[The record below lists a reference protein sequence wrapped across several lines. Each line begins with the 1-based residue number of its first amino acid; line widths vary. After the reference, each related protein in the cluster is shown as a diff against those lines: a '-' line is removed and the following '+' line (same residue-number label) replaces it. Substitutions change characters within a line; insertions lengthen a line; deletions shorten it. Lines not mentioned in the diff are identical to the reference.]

1 MDNNNSEAPVAGA
14 GPVPPVAGSVNQPVP
29 PNQPE
34 PQPVP
39 VQPMPA
45 PQPVPEQPAPVPPV
59 VEQPAPVPPVAEPP
73 EMPQPEQPMP
83 SPAMEQP
90 IVSGPVD
97 ANNQA
102 TTDAG
107 AKKKTGLIV
116 GCLVGAGVV
125 IAAIVAVLFLFVFK
139 GGGEKTVSCTASAT
153 AMGIS
158 IDLEYNVNIKD
169 GEIPSG
175 EIITNVNLKTMSD
188 LYKKREK
195 EIVDSLVDS
204 YKSQCDDGCSFSH
217 DYVEGDHV
225 KLTMKYEGEGTS
237 KIVRTYGIEGKSAQ
251 EIADKVQE
259 SIEKTDSATCKQL

>member
-14 GPVPPVAGSVNQPVP
+14 GPVPPVAEPVNQPVP
-29 PNQPE
+29 PSQPE

-45 PQPVPEQPAPVPPV
+45 PQPVSEQPAPVPPA
-59 VEQPAPVPPVAEPP
+59 VEQPV
-73 EMPQPEQPMP
+73 
-83 SPAMEQP
+83 
-90 IVSGPVD
+90 INGPTEV
-97 ANNQA
+97 NSQTISN
-102 TTDAG
+102 AG

-116 GCLVGAGVV
+116 GCLVGAVAV
-125 IAAIVAVLFLFVFK
+125 IAAVVAVLFLFVFK
-139 GGGEKTVSCTASAT
+139 GSGEKTVSCTASTT
-153 AMGIS
+153 AMGID
-158 IDLEYNVNIKD
+158 INLEYNVNIKD

-175 EIITNVNLKTMSD
+175 EIITDVNLKTMSE

-237 KIVRTYGIEGKSAQ
+237 KIVHTYGIEGKSAQ

-259 SIEKTDSATCKQL
+259 SIEKTDGATCKQL

>member
-14 GPVPPVAGSVNQPVP
+14 GPVPPVAEPVNRPVQPS
-29 PNQPE
+29 QPE
-34 PQPVP
+34 PQPAP

-45 PQPVPEQPAPVPPV
+45 PQPVPEQPVPVPPA
-59 VEQPAPVPPVAEPP
+59 VEQPAPVSPAAEPP
-73 EMPQPEQPMP
+73 VIPQPEQP
-83 SPAMEQP
+83 
-90 IVSGPVD
+90 ITSGPTET
-97 ANNQA
+97 NNQT
-102 TTDAG
+102 TTDTG
-107 AKKKTGLIV
+107 TKKNTGLIV
-116 GCLVGAGVV
+116 GCLVGAVAV
-125 IAAIVAVLFLFVFK
+125 IAAVVAVLFLFVFK
-139 GGGEKTVSCTASAT
+139 GGGEKTVSCTASTT
-153 AMGIS
+153 AMGID

-175 EIITNVNLKTMSD
+175 EIITDVNLKTMSD

-237 KIVRTYGIEGKSAQ
+237 KIVHTYGIDGKSAQ

-259 SIEKTDSATCKQL
+259 SIEKTDGATCKQL